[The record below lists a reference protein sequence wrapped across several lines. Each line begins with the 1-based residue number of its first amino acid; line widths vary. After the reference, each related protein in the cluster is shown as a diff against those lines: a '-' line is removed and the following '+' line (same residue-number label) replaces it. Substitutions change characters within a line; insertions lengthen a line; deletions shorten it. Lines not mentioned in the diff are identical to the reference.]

1 MKTQI
6 FILLII
12 MFAGVPTVW
21 ADLIWDSGH
30 REYSEGNE
38 TWVYMYND
46 ASVDVTGG
54 WISELRLYNNT
65 LAAVN
70 GGSLGAI
77 LSYDQSKLEFTGESN
92 ASLIKAF
99 NSSEINIDG
108 GNIHSMETVDNSTAN
123 VYSGSF
129 TNIEAENLSLIKLF
143 VEDDYNIDYSGGDF
157 SSGLISGTWLKTGTD
172 FSFSVVDSETL
183 NHIQFVPEPSTLL
196 LLLLGLGGLRKNR

>member
-1 MKTQI
+1 MKTRI
-6 FILLII
+6 CILLAVVSIVGCN
-12 MFAGVPTVW
+12 AR

-30 REYSEGNE
+30 HEYAEGDE

-46 ASVDVTGG
+46 TTASITGG
-54 WISELRLYNNT
+54 WISELRIYNNT
-65 LAAVN
+65 LAVVN

-77 LSYDQSKLEFTGESN
+77 LSYDQSKLEFTGESH

-99 NSSEINIDG
+99 NSSEVNIDG
-108 GNIHSMETVDNSTAN
+108 GNIHSMESVDNSTAN

-129 TNIEAENLSLIKLF
+129 TNVEAEHLSLIKLF

-157 SSGLISGTWLKTGTD
+157 SSGLISGTWLKTGTG

-183 NHIQFVPEPSTLL
+183 SHIQFVPEPSTLL
-196 LLLLGLGGLRKNR
+196 LILLCLGVLRKKR